1 MEILLEELEHAVRRD
16 GEDYVLVCQGCHNK
30 TLQNLTTEIYFLM
43 VLEVGSSR
51 SRLAELDS
59 PKASLLGMQMV
70 TFSLHPHI
78 SFCLGVP
85 RSWSLKL
92 LIWLFEFSSSL
103 LLDMLSVLK

>member
-16 GEDYVLVCQGCHNK
+16 GEDYVLVCQGSHNK
-30 TLQNLTTEIYFLM
+30 TPQNLTTEIYFLM
-43 VLEVGSSR
+43 VLKVGSSR

-70 TFSLHPHI
+70 TFSLHPHM

-92 LIWLFEFSSSL
+92 LIWLFEFFCSL
-103 LLDMLSVLK
+103 LIDTLSVLK

>member
-1 MEILLEELEHAVRRD
+1 MIIDINHKEELEHAVRRD
-16 GEDYVLVCQGCHNK
+16 GEDYVLVCHNK
-30 TLQNLTTEIYFLM
+30 IPQNLTTEIYFLM

-70 TFSLHPHI
+70 TFSLHPHM

-92 LIWLFEFSSSL
+92 LIWLFEFFSSL
-103 LLDMLSVLK
+103 LLDTLSVLK